1 MDCKIKKKADLWALL
16 PIVVFLVLYLGN
28 GIYFEY
34 INPIKGQMGF
44 YVVSVVLAF
53 SVALAVAFA
62 QNKKYT
68 FEEKIHICALGI
80 ADDNIVTM
88 LFIFILAGAFS
99 GIASGAGGAT
109 STANMLLNII
119 PHNFEVPGLFLI
131 ACLISMAM
139 GTSVGSITVL
149 VPIAV
154 GIASNGSLSLPLCVG
169 AVVGGSM
176 FGDNLSFI
184 SDTTIAATKTQGVA
198 MKDKFRTN
206 IKISLPAAVITFI
219 ILVAYSL
226 MNKSSLIGTFNFNIW
241 QALPYFVVLLL
252 SVVGMNVFLVLSI
265 GIVLFGFIGVLTGK
279 LSYVTSLSSIGNGI
293 SGMFETMIVTILVAS
308 VTALIRNNG
317 GFQAILELIK
327 KRAKSKT
334 GGMFGITFLTAF
346 MDIATANNTVAIVV
360 AAPIAKEIGDEY
372 GVESPKVASLLDVSS
387 CIMQGI
393 IPYGAQL
400 LVASSIA
407 KVSSFRF
414 VPYLIYPFVLAFFV
428 MISIITDGKK
438 EQNYITNVDKT
449 SLLKASLND
458 TKVNETSITE

>member
-1 MDCKIKKKADLWALL
+1 MNIENERKANPWALL
-16 PIVVFLVLYLGN
+16 PIAVFLLLYLGN

-34 INPIKGQMGF
+34 IHPLKGQMGF

-53 SVALAVAFA
+53 SISLAVAFA
-62 QNKKYT
+62 QNRKYS
-68 FEEKIHICALGI
+68 FEDKIHICAQGI
-80 ADDNIVTM
+80 GDDNIVTM

-109 STANMLLNII
+109 STANMLLNVI

-154 GIASNGSLSLPLCVG
+154 AISANGSLSLALCVG
-169 AVVGGSM
+169 AVIGGSM

-206 IKISLPAAVITFI
+206 IKVSLPAAIVTFI
-219 ILVAYSL
+219 ILTVYSL
-226 MNKSSLIGTFNFNIW
+226 MNKGELIGKFDFNIW
-241 QALPYFVVLLL
+241 QALPYFIVLLL
-252 SVVGMNVFLVLSI
+252 SIIGLNVFIVLSI
-265 GIVLFGFIGVLTGK
+265 GIVLFGFVGILTGS
-279 LSYVTSLSSIGNGI
+279 LNYVTSLTSIGNGI

-308 VTALIRNNG
+308 VTALIRSNG
-317 GFQAILELIK
+317 GFEAILEFIK
-327 KRAKSKT
+327 KRAKSRV
-334 GGMFGITFLTAF
+334 GGMTGIAFLTGF

-360 AAPIAKEIGDEY
+360 AAPIAKEIGEEY
-372 GVESPKVASLLDVSS
+372 GVEPKKVASLLDVSS

-407 KVSSFRF
+407 KIPSFNF
-414 VPYLIYPFVLAFFV
+414 IPYLIYPFVLVVFV
-428 MISIITDGKK
+428 IISILFDGKSK
-438 EQNYITNVDKT
+438 YALE
-449 SLLKASLND
+449 
-458 TKVNETSITE
+458 ECE

>member
-1 MDCKIKKKADLWALL
+1 MENNKKIKANGWALI
-16 PIVVFLVLYLGN
+16 PIAIFLILYLGN
-28 GIYFEY
+28 GIFFEY
-34 INPIKGQMGF
+34 ICPVEGQMGF

-53 SVALAVAFA
+53 SISLIFAFI
-62 QNKKYT
+62 QNRKLS
-68 FEEKIHICALGI
+68 FDEKIHLCATGI
-80 ADDNIVTM
+80 GDDNIVIM

-99 GIASGAGGAT
+99 GIASAAGGAT

-119 PHNFEVPGLFLI
+119 PKGFEVPGLFFI

-154 GIASNGSLSLPLCVG
+154 AISSNGGLSLPLCVG

-198 MKDKFRTN
+198 MKDKFKTN
-206 IKISLPAAVITFI
+206 IKVSLPAAIITFA
-219 ILVAYSL
+219 ILVIYSF
-226 MNKSSLIGTFNFNIW
+226 MNKGEALGNFDFNIW
-241 QALPYFVVLLL
+241 QAIPYFLVLML
-252 SVVGMNVFLVLSI
+252 SIIGINVFLVLLI
-265 GIVLFGFIGVLTGK
+265 GILLFVLVGIITGS
-279 LSYVTSLSSIGNGI
+279 LVYATALSSIGTGI

-308 VTALIRNNG
+308 ITSLIRNNG
-317 GFQAILELIK
+317 GFEAILSFIR
-327 KRAKSKT
+327 KRAKSRV
-334 GGMFGITFLTAF
+334 GGMFGIFSLTAF

-372 GVESPKVASLLDVSS
+372 GVEPKKVASLLDVSS

-407 KVSSFRF
+407 GIPSFNF
-414 VPYLIYPFVLAFFV
+414 IPYLIYPFVLCLFV
-428 MISIITDGKK
+428 IISIVFDRKK
-438 EQNYITNVDKT
+438 SN
-449 SLLKASLND
+449 
-458 TKVNETSITE
+458 

>member
-1 MDCKIKKKADLWALL
+1 MENDCKVKANGWALI
-16 PIVVFLVLYLGN
+16 PIAIFLVLYLGN
-28 GIYFEY
+28 GIFFEY
-34 INPIKGQMGF
+34 ISPVEGQMGF

-53 SVALAVAFA
+53 SISLIFAFI
-62 QNKKYT
+62 QNRKLS
-68 FEEKIHICALGI
+68 FDEKIHLCATGI
-80 ADDNIVTM
+80 GDDNIVIM

-99 GIASGAGGAT
+99 GIASAAGGAT

-119 PHNFEVPGLFLI
+119 PKGFEVPGLFFI

-154 GIASNGSLSLPLCVG
+154 AISSNGGLSLPLCVG

-198 MKDKFRTN
+198 MKDKFKTN
-206 IKISLPAAVITFI
+206 IKVSLPAAIITFA
-219 ILVAYSL
+219 ILVIYSF
-226 MNKSSLIGTFNFNIW
+226 MNKGETIGNFDFNIW
-241 QALPYFVVLLL
+241 QALPYFLVLML
-252 SVVGMNVFLVLSI
+252 SIIGINVFLVLII
-265 GIVLFGFIGVLTGK
+265 GILLFVLVGIITGS
-279 LSYVTSLSSIGNGI
+279 LVYATALSSIGTGI

-308 VTALIRNNG
+308 ITSLIRNNG
-317 GFQAILELIK
+317 GFEAILSFIR
-327 KRAKSKT
+327 KRAKSRV
-334 GGMFGITFLTAF
+334 GGMFGIFSLTAF

-372 GVESPKVASLLDVSS
+372 GVEPKKVASLLDVSS

-407 KVSSFRF
+407 GIPSFNYI
-414 VPYLIYPFVLAFFV
+414 PYLIYPFVLCLFV
-428 MISIITDGKK
+428 IISIVFDRKK
-438 EQNYITNVDKT
+438 SN
-449 SLLKASLND
+449 
-458 TKVNETSITE
+458 

>member
-1 MDCKIKKKADLWALL
+1 MENDGKVKANGWALI
-16 PIVVFLVLYLGN
+16 PIAIFLVLYLGN
-28 GIYFEY
+28 GIFFEY
-34 INPIKGQMGF
+34 ISPVEGQMGF

-53 SVALAVAFA
+53 SISLIFAFL
-62 QNKKYT
+62 QNRKVT
-68 FEEKIHICALGI
+68 FEEKIHLCATGI
-80 ADDNIVTM
+80 GDDNIVTM

-99 GIASGAGGAT
+99 GIASAAGGAT

-119 PHNFEVPGLFLI
+119 PKGFEVPGLFLI

-154 GIASNGSLSLPLCVG
+154 EISANGELSLALCVG

-206 IKISLPAAVITFI
+206 IKVSLPAAVITFV
-219 ILVAYSL
+219 ILVIYSF
-226 MNKSSLIGTFNFNIW
+226 MNKGETIGNFDFNIW
-241 QALPYFVVLLL
+241 QALPYFLV
-252 SVVGMNVFLVLSI
+252 LVLSI
-265 GIVLFGFIGVLTGK
+265 VGINVFIVLTIGILSFVLAGVVTGS
-279 LSYVTSLSSIGNGI
+279 LVYATALSSIGTGI

-308 VTALIRNNG
+308 ITSLIRNNG
-317 GFQAILELIK
+317 GFEAILSFIR
-327 KRAKSKT
+327 KRAKSRV
-334 GGMFGITFLTAF
+334 GGMFGIFSLTAF

-372 GVESPKVASLLDVSS
+372 GVEPKKVASLLDVSS

-407 KVSSFRF
+407 GIPSFNF
-414 VPYLIYPFVLAFFV
+414 IPYLIYPFVLCLFV
-428 MISIITDGKK
+428 IISIVFDRKK
-438 EQNYITNVDKT
+438 NN
-449 SLLKASLND
+449 
-458 TKVNETSITE
+458 

>member
-1 MDCKIKKKADLWALL
+1 MINENKRNANPWALL
-16 PIVVFLVLYLGN
+16 PIAVFLFLYLGN

-53 SVALAVAFA
+53 SISLAVAFA
-62 QNKKYT
+62 QNRKYS
-68 FEEKIHICALGI
+68 FEDKIHICAMGV
-80 ADDNIVTM
+80 ADDNIITM

-99 GIASGAGGAT
+99 GIASAAGGAT
-109 STANMLLNII
+109 STANMLLNVI
-119 PHNFEVPGLFLI
+119 PNNFEVPGLFFI

-154 GIASNGSLSLPLCVG
+154 AIAANGSSSLALYVG
-169 AVVGGSM
+169 AVIGGSM

-198 MKDKFRTN
+198 MKDKFKTN
-206 IKISLPAAVITFI
+206 IKIALPAATITFFL
-219 ILVAYSL
+219 LVVYSF
-226 MNKSSLIGTFNFNIW
+226 MNKSNLAGNFKFNIW
-241 QALPYFVVLLL
+241 QALPYFIVLLL
-252 SVVGMNVFLVLSI
+252 SIIGMNVFVVLSI
-265 GIVLFGFIGVLTGK
+265 GILLFGLVGVLTGS
-279 LSYVTSLSSIGNGI
+279 LNYVIALSSIGNGI
-293 SGMFETMIVTILVAS
+293 SNMFETMIVTILVAS

-317 GFQAILELIK
+317 GFDAILNFIK
-327 KRAKSKT
+327 KRAKSKI
-334 GGMFGITFLTAF
+334 GGMFGISFLTAF

-360 AAPIAKEIGDEY
+360 AAPIAKEIGEEY
-372 GVESPKVASLLDVSS
+372 GVESTKVASLLDVSS

-407 KVSSFRF
+407 KIPSFYF
-414 VPYLIYPFVLAFFV
+414 IPYLIYPFVLIIFV
-428 MISIITDGKK
+428 IFSIIFDGKK
-438 EQNYITNVDKT
+438 FRNTTQIKQSRHNQI
-449 SLLKASLND
+449 LD
-458 TKVNETSITE
+458 TDM

>member
-1 MDCKIKKKADLWALL
+1 MENDCKIKANGWALI
-16 PIVVFLVLYLGN
+16 PIAIFLVLYLGN
-28 GIYFEY
+28 GIFFEY
-34 INPIKGQMGF
+34 ISPVEGQMGF

-53 SVALAVAFA
+53 SISLIFAFI
-62 QNKKYT
+62 QNRKLS
-68 FEEKIHICALGI
+68 FDEKIHLCATGI
-80 ADDNIVTM
+80 GDDNIVIM

-99 GIASGAGGAT
+99 GIASAAGGAT

-119 PHNFEVPGLFLI
+119 PKGFEVPGLFFI

-154 GIASNGSLSLPLCVG
+154 AISSNGGLSLPLCVG

-206 IKISLPAAVITFI
+206 IKVSLPAAVITFV
-219 ILVAYSL
+219 ILVIYSF
-226 MNKSSLIGTFNFNIW
+226 MNKGETIGNFDFNIW
-241 QALPYFVVLLL
+241 QALPYFLV
-252 SVVGMNVFLVLSI
+252 LVLSI
-265 GIVLFGFIGVLTGK
+265 VGINVFIVLTIGILSFVLAGVVTGS
-279 LSYVTSLSSIGNGI
+279 LVYATALSSIGTGI

-308 VTALIRNNG
+308 ITSLIRNNG
-317 GFQAILELIK
+317 GFEAILAFIR
-327 KRAKSKT
+327 KRAKSRV
-334 GGMFGITFLTAF
+334 GGMFGIFSLTAF

-372 GVESPKVASLLDVSS
+372 GVEPKKVASLLDVSS

-407 KVSSFRF
+407 GIPSFNF
-414 VPYLIYPFVLAFFV
+414 IPYLIYPFVLCLFV
-428 MISIITDGKK
+428 IISIVFDRKK
-438 EQNYITNVDKT
+438 NN
-449 SLLKASLND
+449 
-458 TKVNETSITE
+458 

>member
-1 MDCKIKKKADLWALL
+1 MENEQKVKANLGALF
-16 PIVVFLVLYLGN
+16 PIAVFLILYLGN

-34 INPIKGQMGF
+34 INPLDGQMGF

-53 SVALAVAFA
+53 SISLICAFF
-62 QNKKYT
+62 QNRKIS
-68 FEEKIHICALGI
+68 FEDKIHLCAMGI
-80 ADDNIVTM
+80 GDDNIVTM

-99 GIASGAGGAT
+99 GIASAAGGAT
-109 STANMLLNII
+109 STANMLLSII
-119 PHNFEVPGLFLI
+119 PTGFEVPGLFLI

-154 GIASNGSLSLPLCVG
+154 AIATNGLSLPLCVG
-169 AVVGGSM
+169 SVVGGSM

-206 IKISLPAAVITFI
+206 VKVSLPAAIITFV
-219 ILVAYSL
+219 ILVVYSF
-226 MNKSSLIGTFNFNIW
+226 MNKGELIGDFDYNIL
-241 QALPYFVVLLL
+241 QALPYFLVLIM
-252 SVVGMNVFLVLSI
+252 SVIGINVFIVLTI
-265 GIVLFGFIGVLTGK
+265 GIITFILVGIVTGS
-279 LSYVTSLSSIGNGI
+279 LVYATALSSIGTGI

-308 VTALIRNNG
+308 VTALIKNNG
-317 GFQAILELIK
+317 GFEAILQLIRKKAK
-327 KRAKSKT
+327 KRKGA
-334 GGMFGITFLTAF
+334 MFGISVLTAF
-346 MDIATANNTVAIVV
+346 MDLATANNTVAIVV

-372 GVESPKVASLLDVSS
+372 KIEARKVASLLDVSS

-407 KVSSFRF
+407 GIPSFNF
-414 VPYLIYPFVLAFFV
+414 IPYLIYPFVLCLFV
-428 MISIITDGKK
+428 IISIVFDRKK
-438 EQNYITNVDKT
+438 
-449 SLLKASLND
+449 ND
-458 TKVNETSITE
+458 

>member
-1 MDCKIKKKADLWALL
+1 MENDCKIKANGWALI
-16 PIVVFLVLYLGN
+16 PIAIFLVLYLGN
-28 GIYFEY
+28 GIFFEY
-34 INPIKGQMGF
+34 ISPVEGQMGF

-53 SVALAVAFA
+53 SISLIFAFI
-62 QNKKYT
+62 QNRKLS
-68 FEEKIHICALGI
+68 FDEKIHLCATGI
-80 ADDNIVTM
+80 GDDNIVIM

-99 GIASGAGGAT
+99 GIASAAGGAT

-119 PHNFEVPGLFLI
+119 PKGFEVPGLFFI

-154 GIASNGSLSLPLCVG
+154 AISSNGGLSLPLCVG

-206 IKISLPAAVITFI
+206 IKVSLPAAVITFV
-219 ILVAYSL
+219 ILVIYSF
-226 MNKSSLIGTFNFNIW
+226 MNKGETIGNFDFNIW
-241 QALPYFVVLLL
+241 QALPYFLV
-252 SVVGMNVFLVLSI
+252 LVLSI
-265 GIVLFGFIGVLTGK
+265 VGINVFIVLTIGILSFVLAGVVTGS
-279 LSYVTSLSSIGNGI
+279 LVYATALSSIGTGI

-308 VTALIRNNG
+308 ITSLIRNNG
-317 GFQAILELIK
+317 GFEAILAFIR
-327 KRAKSKT
+327 KRAKSRV
-334 GGMFGITFLTAF
+334 GGMFGIFSLTAF

-372 GVESPKVASLLDVSS
+372 GVEPKKVASLLDVSS

-407 KVSSFRF
+407 GIPSFNF
-414 VPYLIYPFVLAFFV
+414 IPYLIYPFVLCLFV
-428 MISIITDGKK
+428 IISIVFDRKK
-438 EQNYITNVDKT
+438 
-449 SLLKASLND
+449 S
-458 TKVNETSITE
+458 

>member
-1 MDCKIKKKADLWALL
+1 MENDCKVKANGWALI
-16 PIVVFLVLYLGN
+16 PIAIFLVLYLGN
-28 GIYFEY
+28 GIFFEY
-34 INPIKGQMGF
+34 ISPVEGQMGF

-53 SVALAVAFA
+53 SISLIFAFI
-62 QNKKYT
+62 QNRKLS
-68 FEEKIHICALGI
+68 FDEKIHLCATGI
-80 ADDNIVTM
+80 GDDNIVIM

-99 GIASGAGGAT
+99 GIASAAGGAT

-119 PHNFEVPGLFLI
+119 PKGFEVPGLFFI

-154 GIASNGSLSLPLCVG
+154 AISSNGGLSLPLCVG

-198 MKDKFRTN
+198 MKDKFKTN
-206 IKISLPAAVITFI
+206 IKVSLPAAIITFA
-219 ILVAYSL
+219 ILVIYSF
-226 MNKSSLIGTFNFNIW
+226 MNKGETIGNFDFNIW
-241 QALPYFVVLLL
+241 QAIPYFLVLML
-252 SVVGMNVFLVLSI
+252 SIIGINVFLVLII
-265 GIVLFGFIGVLTGK
+265 GILLFVLVGIITGS
-279 LSYVTSLSSIGNGI
+279 LVYATALSSIGTGI

-308 VTALIRNNG
+308 ITSLIRNNG
-317 GFQAILELIK
+317 GFEAILAFIR
-327 KRAKSKT
+327 KRAKSRV
-334 GGMFGITFLTAF
+334 GGMFGIFSLTAF

-372 GVESPKVASLLDVSS
+372 GVEPKKVASLLDVSS

-407 KVSSFRF
+407 GIPSFNF
-414 VPYLIYPFVLAFFV
+414 IPYLIYPFVLCLFV
-428 MISIITDGKK
+428 IISIVFDRKK
-438 EQNYITNVDKT
+438 N
-449 SLLKASLND
+449 
-458 TKVNETSITE
+458 

>member
-1 MDCKIKKKADLWALL
+1 MENDKKIKANGWALI
-16 PIVVFLVLYLGN
+16 PIAIFLVLYLGN
-28 GIYFEY
+28 GIFFEY
-34 INPIKGQMGF
+34 ISPVEGQMGF

-53 SVALAVAFA
+53 SISLIFAFI
-62 QNKKYT
+62 QNRKLS
-68 FEEKIHICALGI
+68 FDEKIHLCTTGI
-80 ADDNIVTM
+80 GDDNIVIM

-99 GIASGAGGAT
+99 GIASAAGGAT

-119 PHNFEVPGLFLI
+119 SKGFEVPGLFLI

-154 GIASNGSLSLPLCVG
+154 AISSNGGLSLPLCVG

-198 MKDKFRTN
+198 MKDKFKTN
-206 IKISLPAAVITFI
+206 VKVSLPAAIITFA
-219 ILVAYSL
+219 ILVIYSF
-226 MNKSSLIGTFNFNIW
+226 MNKGETIGNFDFNIW
-241 QALPYFVVLLL
+241 QAIPYFLVLML
-252 SVVGMNVFLVLSI
+252 SIIGINVFLVLII
-265 GIVLFGFIGVLTGK
+265 GILLFVLVGIITGS
-279 LSYVTSLSSIGNGI
+279 LVYATALSSIGTGI

-308 VTALIRNNG
+308 ITSLIRNNG
-317 GFQAILELIK
+317 GFEAILAFIR
-327 KRAKSKT
+327 KRAKSRV
-334 GGMFGITFLTAF
+334 GGMLGIFSLTAF

-372 GVESPKVASLLDVSS
+372 DVEPKKVASLLDVSS

-407 KVSSFRF
+407 GIPSFNF
-414 VPYLIYPFVLAFFV
+414 IPYLIYPFVLCLFV
-428 MISIITDGKK
+428 IISIVFDRKK
-438 EQNYITNVDKT
+438 N
-449 SLLKASLND
+449 
-458 TKVNETSITE
+458 